1 MGPGRHPLRRV
12 LAGSNAASVTACM
25 RTIGLCSAALC
36 HCFGVLRGGLCGLP
50 VLAEDECR
58 QRIGGL
64 LLLSPHF
71 LLIVCIVVLLVCGKA
86 PQGSRCFNDQFASG
100 VFALF
105 ILPLPTLVGT
115 SVALS
120 MFRRARR
127 GGLR

>member
-1 MGPGRHPLRRV
+1 
-12 LAGSNAASVTACM
+12 M
-25 RTIGLCSAALC
+25 RTIGL
-36 HCFGVLRGGLCGLP
+36 P
-50 VLAEDECR
+50 VLLLCVIVLTFCGVVYAGCR
-58 QRIGGL
+58 SWRKMSAGKRIGGV
-64 LLLSPHF
+64 LLLSPHL

-100 VFALF
+100 VLALF

-127 GGLR
+127 GF